1 MEVGVEVDDVVVVRV
16 EAAIVA
22 LLPNG
27 GVTVVRGEDTKAGM
41 VLDVVILAEVCEVA
55 TVAGVVLVNDNIRE
69 VVVGATVEDL
79 GVVNSIDIVDSRF

>member
-22 LLPNG
+22 LLANG